1 MNAFG
6 IMKTSRLTQGDR
18 FIRCRE
24 QVWRFKLPFFL
35 SLLGVSKDREIFSE
49 KYKNPRFYIFFFS
62 RYFVEYI
69 LVLQSK

>member
-24 QVWRFKLPFFL
+24 QVEGLSSPFFYR
-35 SLLGVSKDREIFSE
+35 S
-49 KYKNPRFYIFFFS
+49 
-62 RYFVEYI
+62 
-69 LVLQSK
+69 